1 MGRVQDRVAVVTGAA
16 NGLGQAIATRLV
28 LVSDEAAY
36 ITGHT
41 MAVTGG
47 R

>member
-1 MGRVQDRVAVVTGAA
+1 MTPLGR
-16 NGLGQAIATRLV
+16 LGQPVEVANAVLF